1 MKITNQ
7 QTSSTPIQKLANLPV
22 SQPNQSRRLLII
34 FAVIVALLGLVAY
47 VGGNKSTSNPI
58 KQSAPT
64 PTPKRTLQPNPTETF
79 VAIIQL
85 STAWGLDAKTYSN
98 PKIEISFQYPNSF
111 AKNEVDAVKENASFK
126 QEYPE
131 IKFAPYGD
139 FFVSFYTLSPPIEQR
154 QMTNFDSTSY
164 EHNAMSLSVDVYNNT
179 QNTSLEDFLKTHYSR
194 FGPDGKTPTYETLKE
209 NLKPSNSPTTD
220 SYVFVGSLGENPQKR
235 IFFSYKNKF
244 YIFTLQGGTGTGQ
257 KYSADAEKIFDQVII
272 SIKFL

>member
-1 MKITNQ
+1 MEYTSHQPSSEPSVEQPVVPVSPNHRSRTLLIVLGIVLLVLIVLGSYALGMMKNQTSTKYTQ
-7 QTSSTPIQKLANLPV
+7 QTS
-22 SQPNQSRRLLII
+22 
-34 FAVIVALLGLVAY
+34 
-47 VGGNKSTSNPI
+47 
-58 KQSAPT
+58 PT
-64 PTPKRTLQPNPTETF
+64 AALQPIPTETF

-85 STAWGLDAKTYSN
+85 STAWGLDTKTYSN
-98 PKIEISFQYPNSF
+98 PKIDISFQYPNSF

-131 IKFAPYGD
+131 LKFAPYGD
-139 FFVSFYTLSPPIEQR
+139 FFVSFYTPSPPIEQR
-154 QMTNFDSTSY
+154 QMTNFDWTSY
-164 EHNAMSLSVDVYNNT
+164 EHNAMSLSVDAYNNT

-209 NLKPSNSPTTD
+209 NLKPSNSPTTK
-220 SYVFVGSLGENPQKR
+220 SYVFVGSLGENPQKI

-257 KYSADAEKIFDQVII
+257 KYSADAEKIFDQVIT